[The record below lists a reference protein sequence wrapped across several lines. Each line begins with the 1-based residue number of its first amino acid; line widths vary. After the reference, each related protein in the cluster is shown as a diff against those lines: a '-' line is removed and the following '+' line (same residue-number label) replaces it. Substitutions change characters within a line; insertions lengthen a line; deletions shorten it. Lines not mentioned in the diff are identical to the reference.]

1 MEANRNL
8 KQSSNLAATSTA
20 TSATTHAAAVS
31 SSKVNSITN
40 GNILSVQAPS
50 IYFAFASSSNVSNGK
65 LIPTFLLSNASS
77 LGNLSQAIWIPTA
90 AVMPQ
95 TQDLGAVLPKI
106 TKSAQ
111 DSTTKPAMCSKLDAT
126 QCSLIE
132 STQCAMSELAP
143 SIVPDTAHPDPLPAE
158 LPQYT
163 PSSTE
168 LPQSAPSSTE
178 LMQSAPSSTELP
190 QSAPST
196 EMPQCSKMELLQIAS
211 TPSTRVRIPR
221 INWKK
226 APRTVKKS
234 WKRKSCKSPKISR
247 TMRFI
252 LPKSEIQLHSS
263 VTRDIN
269 VNSGR
274 KTSLNLLSGTS
285 MYSIPQSGKVGTNFT
300 PSEEISSSSSSN
312 SACAINSSILNS
324 ESKIISDPIK
334 EEAFNS
340 VQALVGPVLVA
351 STCVTSSK
359 SNLQSACSVPYAAAE
374 APHVLSSLPC
384 SSTSLNASILV
395 DAVAAGN
402 HVDSSVAAHC
412 DSSVNSSDVVDL
424 NANELSQEFTFFRA
438 VPPKPTINIETQVE
452 STKYTK
458 SMGTSNC
465 HLGGKRRANRSR
477 NNLDREPMYKPLM
490 AMQTR
495 AGIKNQACTK
505 PSINTTTA
513 STRRKVIL
521 VKSITEEKSTHS
533 GLQGEF
539 DAMLP
544 GNIDASN
551 NIDLAACGIEVDE
564 PLHEAITNATKLM
577 DGTNTLRI
585 SPQLM
590 RKKNS
595 RSILSSNMS
604 SKIERDGEKIFT
616 INSQE
621 PLVEF
626 NAGGNVA
633 GIPEVA
639 VNVKLSLTEVNLKN
653 SQPSSSSGQRN
664 IEDVGSKNPGSEV
677 FVGGDGPTSGDGQN
691 MGRTSK
697 RILLC
702 QVCGKLLHG
711 VSSLKTHLLTHAPT
725 KPYACDVCHRRFKRR
740 TYLNQH
746 ALTHTNRRPHTCR
759 VCQVTYR
766 TRSQLMRHL
775 KAHERVLDV
784 YECKQCSRV
793 FNSRF
798 ALNSHAK
805 VHVEKVSSCCEICG
819 EFFTSAKALKL
830 HRLTHS
836 ECQHRCEVC
845 GKRFAYL
852 SLLQRHMVSHDN
864 DEPRYSCKICPMKF
878 FWETSLANHA
888 KTHVPKK
895 FKCTFCPMD
904 FHSELKYTSHLK
916 KHSNPK
922 PHSCTLC
929 PKKFAF
935 TYQLNKHINSTH
947 DLKSLFSLKTR
958 KLRGE
963 DVPGLLDGDVTGHPV
978 SIRTKTCFQN
988 ATGEISNEGKN
999 SDVSRCPEEKFVDG
1013 SLPELLSENHHI
1025 RAQEHNSSAGQSK
1038 KKNALCQPST
1048 NISTTARSSTN
1059 ASSIARNCV
1068 KAPINVGKVPAA
1080 SRSAGARKNAEA
1092 SNNSE
1097 ANRSSVKKRVV
1108 TCKRTNTD
1116 NKFTAENKAELKHS
1130 RKMTAITSSND
1141 ENSVNATS
1149 DEEQIYKNAV
1159 RPTKQSL
1166 TPAPSLSSSV
1176 MPRLAYSRRSNA
1188 LPKSCARRLSA
1199 CGVSSFD
1206 SNGERSGPPPAYSF
1220 SSPQAS
1226 TQSPKENLY
1235 PVTTPNF
1242 SSTSILS
1249 ISSAPTPNFQSGPTT
1264 SNFSLPP
1271 TSNFISAPTTKYSSA
1286 STPNFSSAPTANF
1299 LSAPSSNFSLASS
1312 PLEHSDVNYFP
1323 EPSKGNSG
1331 VAKSSS
1337 RSSKFV
1343 HLACR
1348 DFFPIGSGED
1358 RGSFTG
1364 QPHPHL
1370 LPASCDPYLHSS
1382 AFIKSPALLPSY
1394 MEDSF
1399 THNPPDSPLNNL
1411 SPQYSPPDMYS
1422 PEYSSPAHLGPPH
1435 SPHQISNTAYNPRHN
1450 STRQPYP
1457 PPPSYL

>member
-1 MEANRNL
+1 
-8 KQSSNLAATSTA
+8 
-20 TSATTHAAAVS
+20 
-31 SSKVNSITN
+31 
-40 GNILSVQAPS
+40 
-50 IYFAFASSSNVSNGK
+50 
-65 LIPTFLLSNASS
+65 
-77 LGNLSQAIWIPTA
+77 
-90 AVMPQ
+90 
-95 TQDLGAVLPKI
+95 
-106 TKSAQ
+106 
-111 DSTTKPAMCSKLDAT
+111 
-126 QCSLIE
+126 
-132 STQCAMSELAP
+132 MSELAP

-211 TPSTRVRIPR
+211 TP
-221 INWKK
+221 
-226 APRTVKKS
+226 
-234 WKRKSCKSPKISR
+234 
-247 TMRFI
+247 
-252 LPKSEIQLHSS
+252 
-263 VTRDIN
+263 
-269 VNSGR
+269 
-274 KTSLNLLSGTS
+274 
-285 MYSIPQSGKVGTNFT
+285 
-300 PSEEISSSSSSN
+300 
-312 SACAINSSILNS
+312 
-324 ESKIISDPIK
+324 
-334 EEAFNS
+334 
-340 VQALVGPVLVA
+340 
-351 STCVTSSK
+351 
-359 SNLQSACSVPYAAAE
+359 
-374 APHVLSSLPC
+374 
-384 SSTSLNASILV
+384 
-395 DAVAAGN
+395 
-402 HVDSSVAAHC
+402 
-412 DSSVNSSDVVDL
+412 
-424 NANELSQEFTFFRA
+424 
-438 VPPKPTINIETQVE
+438 
-452 STKYTK
+452 
-458 SMGTSNC
+458 
-465 HLGGKRRANRSR
+465 
-477 NNLDREPMYKPLM
+477 
-490 AMQTR
+490 
-495 AGIKNQACTK
+495 
-505 PSINTTTA
+505 
-513 STRRKVIL
+513 
-521 VKSITEEKSTHS
+521 
-533 GLQGEF
+533 GEF

-746 ALTHTNRRPHTCR
+746 ALTHTNRRPHT
-759 VCQVTYR
+759 
-766 TRSQLMRHL
+766 
-775 KAHERVLDV
+775 
-784 YECKQCSRV
+784 
-793 FNSRF
+793 
-798 ALNSHAK
+798 
-805 VHVEKVSSCCEICG
+805 
-819 EFFTSAKALKL
+819 
-830 HRLTHS
+830 
-836 ECQHRCEVC
+836 
-845 GKRFAYL
+845 
-852 SLLQRHMVSHDN
+852 
-864 DEPRYSCKICPMKF
+864 
-878 FWETSLANHA
+878 LANHA

-1149 DEEQIYKNAV
+1149 DEEQIYKNALLI
-1159 RPTKQSL
+1159 S
-1166 TPAPSLSSSV
+1166 PSVHSEPKGKFVSRHYPELFINFHFEHFISS
-1176 MPRLAYSRRSNA
+1176 Y
-1188 LPKSCARRLSA
+1188 PK
-1199 CGVSSFD
+1199 
-1206 SNGERSGPPPAYSF
+1206 
-1220 SSPQAS
+1220 
-1226 TQSPKENLY
+1226 
-1235 PVTTPNF
+1235 
-1242 SSTSILS
+1242 LS
-1249 ISSAPTPNFQSGPTT
+1249 IGT
-1264 SNFSLPP
+1264 
-1271 TSNFISAPTTKYSSA
+1271 Y
-1286 STPNFSSAPTANF
+1286 
-1299 LSAPSSNFSLASS
+1299 
-1312 PLEHSDVNYFP
+1312 YF
-1323 EPSKGNSG
+1323 
-1331 VAKSSS
+1331 
-1337 RSSKFV
+1337 
-1343 HLACR
+1343 
-1348 DFFPIGSGED
+1348 
-1358 RGSFTG
+1358 
-1364 QPHPHL
+1364 
-1370 LPASCDPYLHSS
+1370 
-1382 AFIKSPALLPSY
+1382 
-1394 MEDSF
+1394 
-1399 THNPPDSPLNNL
+1399 
-1411 SPQYSPPDMYS
+1411 
-1422 PEYSSPAHLGPPH
+1422 
-1435 SPHQISNTAYNPRHN
+1435 
-1450 STRQPYP
+1450 
-1457 PPPSYL
+1457 